1 MCDASLIKSYPC
13 FFLANHPKNIR
24 IRKTSSLTSS
34 SSSSSLRPARRQPHP
49 GRPHLHPAPHLFL
62 SSSAPSSSRNRSAP
76 RVLQGQHSPHQA
88 LPQAR
93 SQRILQGRAP
103 DSDRVR
109 RDGFRRVLRQADL
122 HPHQQYH
129 RWICLGI
136 YWI

>member
-1 MCDASLIKSYPC
+1 MLAVSCILVALICILLLICSSCRPLPRLHVTDLLREFSKDS
-13 FFLANHPKNIR
+13 IR
-24 IRKTSSLTSS
+24 LVKRCHKPDRK
-34 SSSSSLRPARRQPHP
+34 
-49 GRPHLHPAPHLFL
+49 GN
-62 SSSAPSSSRNRSAP
+62 SAF
-76 RVLQGQHSPHQA
+76 G
-88 LPQAR
+88 
-93 SQRILQGRAP
+93 ILQGRAP